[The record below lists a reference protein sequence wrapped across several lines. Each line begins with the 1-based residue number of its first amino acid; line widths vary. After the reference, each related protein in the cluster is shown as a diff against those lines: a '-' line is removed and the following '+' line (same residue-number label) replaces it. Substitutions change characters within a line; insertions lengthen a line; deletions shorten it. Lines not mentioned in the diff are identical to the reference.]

1 MRTEKRGR
9 KTIISKRVGGG
20 GGKMGQGLG
29 ALKRGAGTPLRTMVI
44 NIFKTK
50 LLLNYYNVAQLSN

>member
-1 MRTEKRGR
+1 MEVGSENR
-9 KTIISKRVGGG
+9 KERRENNYFKK
-20 GGKMGQGLG
+20 GGKLGQGLG
-29 ALKRGAGTPLRTMVI
+29 ALKRGAGTPLRTMII